1 MAILR
6 TPWAKVAAPQAVQRF
21 WSVRGW
27 RACGI
32 AAVALAAVLIGRP
45 VAAQEVQPQSSAD
58 RPNIVWIVSEDN
70 GPFMG
75 CYGDAFANTPNIDGL
90 ARHGVL
96 YRNAFAAAPVCAP
109 NRSTIITGCYAS
121 GLGTQH
127 MRSTNRIPE
136 SIRLFPEYLR
146 KAGYYCSNNSKT
158 DYNLTP
164 VPRDAWHEIRNGHY
178 RNRKPGQPF
187 FAVFNL
193 TTTHESSLHN
203 SKVED
208 RFLASKLSLP
218 PYHPDLP
225 EIRSNWVQYYEI
237 ISRMDAQ
244 VGEILAQ
251 LEKDGLAE
259 DTIVFYYSDHGG
271 ILTRSK
277 RFLYDTGVHIP
288 LVIRFPKKYQHL
300 APGEPGSQ
308 TDRLVS
314 CVDLA
319 PTILSLCGV
328 PIPEYM
334 QGQAFL
340 GSQQAQPREYVYCFR
355 GRMDERYDMMR
366 AVRDKRFKYIRNY
379 MPHRIYGQHLN
390 YLWRMPT
397 TQSWEA
403 AFLSGKTNDVQSIFW
418 QTKPAEELYD
428 TQADPWEVN
437 NLADDPNYHDVLQRM
452 RAANREHLLAIRDSG
467 FLPEA
472 EMMDRASKDT
482 IYQMVRDR
490 QRYPLEKL
498 IDAAEL
504 AAGRDAAD
512 VTKLIELMKAEDAG
526 LRYWGAVGCAVREDD
541 AKEALQPLKK
551 RLLDASAS
559 VRIAAAEAVARLGQP
574 QLALPV
580 LVTALKQENPR
591 AVLHAVNVL
600 QVLDDVASPVA
611 NDVRSITQNHSDDY
625 VQRAAEWFLETRRE
639 D

>member
-1 MAILR
+1 MATLHIPR
-6 TPWAKVAAPQAVQRF
+6 AKVAAFQTIPRTR
-21 WSVRGW
+21 SVCR
-27 RACGI
+27 RIACLAI
-32 AAVALAAVLIGRP
+32 ATFLTGLVARP
-45 VAAQEVQPQSSAD
+45 AAAQDDQPQPSGD
-58 RPNIVWIVSEDN
+58 RPNILWIVSEDN
-70 GPFMG
+70 GRFIG
-75 CYGDAFANTPNIDGL
+75 CYGDQFADTPNIDRL
-90 ARHGVL
+90 ARDGIV

-121 GLGTQH
+121 SLGTQH
-127 MRSTNRIPE
+127 MRSTNRIPDM
-136 SIRLFPEYLR
+136 IRLFPEYLR

-158 DYNLTP
+158 DYNLSP
-164 VPRDAWHEIRNGHY
+164 VARDAWHEIRNGHY

-203 SKVED
+203 TKVEE
-208 RFLASKLSLP
+208 RFLKSELPLP

-225 EIRSNWVQYYEI
+225 EIRSNWGQYYEI

-244 VGEILAQ
+244 VGEILAR

-277 RFLYDTGVHIP
+277 RFLYDTGVQIP
-288 LVIRFPKKYQHL
+288 LVVRFPKKYQHL

-319 PTILSLCGV
+319 PTVLSLCGV

-334 QGQAFL
+334 QGKAFL
-340 GSQQAQPREYVYCFR
+340 GSQQAPPREYVYCFR

-379 MPHRIYGQHLN
+379 MPHRIYGQHLS

-397 TQSWEA
+397 TQAWEA
-403 AFLSGKTNDVQSIFW
+403 AFLAGKTNSVQSIFW
-418 QTKPAEELYD
+418 QPKPAEELYD

-437 NLADDPNYHDVLQRM
+437 NLADDPKYRDVLERM
-452 RAANREHLLAIRDSG
+452 RTANREHLLAIRDSG

-472 EMMDRASKDT
+472 EMMTRAADDT
-482 IYQMVRDR
+482 IYQMVRDE
-490 QRYPLEKL
+490 QRYPLESL

-504 AAGRDAAD
+504 AARRDAAD
-512 VTKLIELMKAEDAG
+512 VPKLIELLKADDAG
-526 LRYWGAVGCAVREDD
+526 LRYWGALGCAVRGKA
-541 AKEALQPLKK
+541 AKEALPVLRT
-551 RLLDASAS
+551 RLLDPSPS
-559 VRIAAAEAVARLGQP
+559 VRIATAEVVARLAQP
-574 QLALPV
+574 KLALPV
-580 LVTALKQENPR
+580 LVSALKHDNPR
-591 AVLHAVNVL
+591 VVLHALNVL
-600 QVLDDVASPVA
+600 QELGDAANPVA
-611 NDVRSITQNHSDDY
+611 DAVRDGTQDHSDNY
-625 VQRAAEWFLETRRE
+625 VQRAAEWFLETRTAKQ
-639 D
+639 